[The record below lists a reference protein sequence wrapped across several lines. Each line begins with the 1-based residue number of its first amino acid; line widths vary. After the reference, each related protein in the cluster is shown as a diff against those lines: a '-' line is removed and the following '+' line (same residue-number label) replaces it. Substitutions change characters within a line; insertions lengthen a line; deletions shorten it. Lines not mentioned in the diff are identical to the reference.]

1 MRLRA
6 TKTEM
11 SDAGEDTDGM
21 AESVSKLRNQVL
33 ALSGVDI
40 QLSEDTYKDTYT
52 ILQEMSKVWDNLSDM
67 DRANIL
73 ELFFGKRQ
81 ANIGAALLEN
91 FDTVEDVLS
100 TSRNA
105 EGSAEANK
113 TASAYS
119 DICCKTHLIAGN
131 ALEPHTTICGKLV
144 YDSLKT

>member
-40 QLSEDTYKDTYT
+40 QLSEDAYKDTYT
-52 ILQEMSKVWDNLSDM
+52 ILQEMSKVWDDLSDM

-81 ANIGAALLEN
+81 TTTCL
-91 FDTVEDVLS
+91 DVW
-100 TSRNA
+100 
-105 EGSAEANK
+105 K
-113 TASAYS
+113 HAS
-119 DICCKTHLIAGN
+119 
-131 ALEPHTTICGKLV
+131 
-144 YDSLKT
+144 